1 MALSR
6 IREPSGFSRERCK
19 TVALSIEETYDK
31 SVTTGGGQMVQTV
44 VSSKYQIVI
53 PKEVR
58 RQLDLEKGQILQVVV
73 RNGVITLVPDRP
85 ISELRGFLKGMEATG
100 LRDEEDRL

>member
-1 MALSR
+1 MS
-6 IREPSGFSRERCK
+6 
-19 TVALSIEETYDK
+19 
-31 SVTTGGGQMVQTV
+31 QTV

-58 RQLDLEKGQILQVVV
+58 QKLDLEKGQILQVVV

-85 ISELRGFLKGMEATG
+85 LTELRGFVKGIDDAG

>member
-1 MALSR
+1 MS
-6 IREPSGFSRERCK
+6 
-19 TVALSIEETYDK
+19 
-31 SVTTGGGQMVQTV
+31 QTV

-58 RQLDLEKGQILQVVV
+58 EKIDLEKGQILQVVA

-85 ISELRGFLKGMEATG
+85 LAELRGFVKGIDDSE
-100 LRDEEDRL
+100 LRDKEDRL

>member
-1 MALSR
+1 M
-6 IREPSGFSRERCK
+6 P
-19 TVALSIEETYDK
+19 
-31 SVTTGGGQMVQTV
+31 QTV

-58 RQLDLEKGQILQVVV
+58 KKIDLEKGQILQVVV

-85 ISELRGFLKGMEATG
+85 LGELRGFVKGMGSSG
-100 LRDEEDRL
+100 LRDKEDRL

>member
-1 MALSR
+1 M
-6 IREPSGFSRERCK
+6 P
-19 TVALSIEETYDK
+19 
-31 SVTTGGGQMVQTV
+31 QTV

-58 RQLDLEKGQILQVVV
+58 KKIDLEKGQILQVVV

-85 ISELRGFLKGMEATG
+85 LGELRGFVKGMESSG
-100 LRDEEDRL
+100 LRDKEDRL

>member
-1 MALSR
+1 M
-6 IREPSGFSRERCK
+6 P
-19 TVALSIEETYDK
+19 
-31 SVTTGGGQMVQTV
+31 QTV

-58 RQLDLEKGQILQVVV
+58 EQLDLEKGQILQVVV

-85 ISELRGFLKGMEATG
+85 LAELRGFVKGIDDSG

>member
-1 MALSR
+1 M
-6 IREPSGFSRERCK
+6 P
-19 TVALSIEETYDK
+19 
-31 SVTTGGGQMVQTV
+31 QTV
-44 VSSKYQIVI
+44 VSSKYQVVI

-58 RQLDLEKGQILQVVV
+58 EKIDLEKGQILQVVV

-85 ISELRGFLKGMEATG
+85 IAELRGFVKGIDASG

>member
-1 MALSR
+1 MA
-6 IREPSGFSRERCK
+6 
-19 TVALSIEETYDK
+19 
-31 SVTTGGGQMVQTV
+31 QTV

-58 RQLDLEKGQILQVVV
+58 EKIDLEKGQILQVVA

-85 ISELRGFLKGMEATG
+85 LAELRGFVKGIDGAG
-100 LRDEEDRL
+100 LRDKEDRL

>member
-1 MALSR
+1 M
-6 IREPSGFSRERCK
+6 P
-19 TVALSIEETYDK
+19 
-31 SVTTGGGQMVQTV
+31 QTV
-44 VSSKYQIVI
+44 VSSKYQVVI

-58 RQLDLEKGQILQVVV
+58 EKIDLEKGQILQVVV

-85 ISELRGFLKGMEATG
+85 LSDLRGFVKGIDDAE

>member
-1 MALSR
+1 MA
-6 IREPSGFSRERCK
+6 
-19 TVALSIEETYDK
+19 
-31 SVTTGGGQMVQTV
+31 QTV

-58 RQLDLEKGQILQVVV
+58 QELDLEKGQILQVVV

-85 ISELRGFLKGMEATG
+85 LAELRGFVKGIDDSR

>member
-1 MALSR
+1 MA
-6 IREPSGFSRERCK
+6 
-19 TVALSIEETYDK
+19 
-31 SVTTGGGQMVQTV
+31 QTV

-58 RQLDLEKGQILQVVV
+58 QKLDLEKGQILQVVV

-85 ISELRGFLKGMEATG
+85 LAELRGFVKGIDDSE
-100 LRDEEDRL
+100 LRDKDDRL

>member
-1 MALSR
+1 VS
-6 IREPSGFSRERCK
+6 
-19 TVALSIEETYDK
+19 
-31 SVTTGGGQMVQTV
+31 QTV

-58 RQLDLEKGQILQVVV
+58 QKLDLEKGQILQVVA

-85 ISELRGFLKGMEATG
+85 LAELRGFVKGIDDSE
-100 LRDEEDRL
+100 LRDKEDRL

>member
-1 MALSR
+1 
-6 IREPSGFSRERCK
+6 
-19 TVALSIEETYDK
+19 
-31 SVTTGGGQMVQTV
+31 MVQTV

-85 ISELRGFLKGMEATG
+85 ISELRGFVKGMEGTG

>member
-1 MALSR
+1 MKGAR
-6 IREPSGFSRERCK
+6 K
-19 TVALSIEETYDK
+19 VA
-31 SVTTGGGQMVQTV
+31 QTV

-58 RQLDLEKGQILQVVV
+58 QKLDLEKGQILQVVA

-85 ISELRGFLKGMEATG
+85 LAELRGFVKGIDDAG
-100 LRDEEDRL
+100 LRDKEDRL